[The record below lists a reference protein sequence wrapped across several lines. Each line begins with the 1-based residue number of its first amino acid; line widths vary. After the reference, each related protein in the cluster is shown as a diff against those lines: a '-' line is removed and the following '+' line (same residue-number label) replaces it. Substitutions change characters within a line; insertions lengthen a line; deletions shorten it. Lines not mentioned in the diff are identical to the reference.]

1 MVCANLIKCV
11 LPPSSANA
19 KRMLKTAKEDGSFLD
34 MTSGHTT
41 KCLLL
46 LQDGTVIG
54 CALTAK
60 TIVARVSQ
68 SQEEENENH

>member
-46 LQDGTVIG
+46 
-54 CALTAK
+54 
-60 TIVARVSQ
+60 
-68 SQEEENENH
+68 